1 MVEKLNSFVD
11 TMDRAYFVQNS
22 QNNASGD
29 RQSFYMFALNML
41 MELRVVPLELTSRLS
56 CERNAAMR
64 IHPVSVLR
72 REMEDHVVGRTAH
85 DDPRFAFPIQP
96 GSQYTAQASSV
107 SLSFPCW
114 VHTGVSG

>member
-1 MVEKLNSFVD
+1 
-11 TMDRAYFVQNS
+11 
-22 QNNASGD
+22 
-29 RQSFYMFALNML
+29 MFALNML

-56 CERNAAMR
+56 CERNAATR

-72 REMEDHVVGRTAH
+72 REMEDHRVGRTAH

-107 SLSFPCW
+107 SLSFPRW
-114 VHTGVSG
+114 VYTGVLR